1 MTAAKTFF
9 ATLIMAALA
18 KSALALDA
26 PRVAQIESLFHE
38 FSHPNAPGAS
48 VLVIQNGKPIFAKG
62 FGLADLEKKTPCT
75 TNSNFRLASVTKQF
89 TAMAVLILV
98 ERGNLSLDER
108 LPNFFAEF
116 PAYGNQITVRH
127 LLTHTSGLL
136 DYEDL
141 IPPGTTIPVLDQDVL
156 RILIENTSDS
166 PPAGAYRVAWRENA
180 VENEARLKR
189 ELEQRASRPPEAP
202 KRTTH
207 FPPGSQFR
215 YSNSGFALLA
225 LIVEV
230 RSGETFARFLKENI
244 FEPLKMANT
253 LAYEQ
258 GLSLVP
264 NRAFGHSPKNDPL
277 SPSDGE
283 KGKAGGS
290 ALERTDQSLTSSVLG
305 DGGIYSSVVDLAK
318 WDAALYGRK
327 LISEPM
333 LRVAFSSA
341 TATDKPGRGYGFGW
355 FIGEYRGLKEI
366 FHSGDTIGFR
376 TRIARFPEKKF
387 TVIILANRAD
397 AKLDELPHRIADVV
411 LFAGK

>member
-1 MTAAKTFF
+1 M
-9 ATLIMAALA
+9 
-18 KSALALDA
+18 
-26 PRVAQIESLFHE
+26 
-38 FSHPNAPGAS
+38 
-48 VLVIQNGKPIFAKG
+48 VIHNGKPVFAKG

-75 TNSNFRLASVTKQF
+75 TNTNFRLASVTKQF

-98 ERGNLSLDER
+98 ERGKLSLDER
-108 LPNFFAEF
+108 LTAFFPEF
-116 PAYGNQITVRH
+116 PAYGRQITVRH

-141 IPPGTTIPVLDQDVL
+141 IPPGTTIPVLDRDVL
-156 RILIENTSDS
+156 RVLMENTSDS
-166 PPAGAYRVAWRENA
+166 PQAGVHRVAWTENA
-180 VENEARLKR
+180 AENEERLKR
-189 ELEQRASRPPEAP
+189 ELQQRASRPPETP
-202 KRTTH
+202 KRTTY

-225 LIVEV
+225 LVVEV
-230 RSGETFARFLKENI
+230 RSGETFAHFLRENI

-258 GLSLVP
+258 GLGVVP
-264 NRAFGHSPKNDPL
+264 NRAFGHTPKSNSL
-277 SPSDGE
+277 SSSDGE
-283 KGKAGGS
+283 RAGVRGS
-290 ALERTDQSLTSSVLG
+290 TFERTDQSLTSSVLG

-318 WDAALYGRK
+318 WDAALNGRK
-327 LISEPM
+327 LVSEPM
-333 LRVAFSSA
+333 LRVAFSAA
-341 TATDKPGRGYGFGW
+341 TATDKPGRSYGFGW

-397 AKLDELPHRIADVV
+397 AKLDELPDKIADLV
-411 LFAGK
+411 LFEGR